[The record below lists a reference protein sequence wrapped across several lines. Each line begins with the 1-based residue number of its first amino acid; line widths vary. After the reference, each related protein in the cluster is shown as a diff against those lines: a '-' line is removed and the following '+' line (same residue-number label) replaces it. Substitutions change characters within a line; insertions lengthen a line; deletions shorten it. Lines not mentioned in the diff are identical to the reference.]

1 MEYKTKNTRINLRV
15 TEEDK
20 KLIFE
25 RADELGVSASTY
37 IVACIRKN
45 RIVNLE
51 GLKSVIRQLYRIGAN
66 INQIA
71 IKVNSSNTVSQNDIK
86 KVKDLFIKCFK
97 IIDEFIINNT
107 VEDFEINRTLKE
119 IMKRLSKI
127 EKKLS

>member
-1 MEYKTKNTRINLRV
+1 MEYKTKNIRINLRV

-71 IKVNSSNTVSQNDIK
+71 IKVNYSNTVSQNDIK
-86 KVKDLFIKCFK
+86 KVKDLFTKCFK

>member
-51 GLKSVIRQLYRIGAN
+51 
-66 INQIA
+66 
-71 IKVNSSNTVSQNDIK
+71 
-86 KVKDLFIKCFK
+86 
-97 IIDEFIINNT
+97 
-107 VEDFEINRTLKE
+107 
-119 IMKRLSKI
+119 
-127 EKKLS
+127 

>member
-71 IKVNSSNTVSQNDIK
+71 IKVNSSNTVS
-86 KVKDLFIKCFK
+86 
-97 IIDEFIINNT
+97 
-107 VEDFEINRTLKE
+107 
-119 IMKRLSKI
+119 
-127 EKKLS
+127 

>member
-51 GLKSVIRQLYRIGAN
+51 GLKSVIRQLYRIGVN

-71 IKVNSSNTVSQNDIK
+71 IKVNSSNTISQNDIK
-86 KVKDLFIKCFK
+86 NVKDLFTKCFK

>member
-71 IKVNSSNTVSQNDIK
+71 IKANSSNTVSQNDIK
-86 KVKDLFIKCFK
+86 KVKDLFTKCFK

-107 VEDFEINRTLKE
+107 VENFEINRTLKE

>member
-1 MEYKTKNTRINLRV
+1 MYK
-15 TEEDK
+15 
-20 KLIFE
+20 
-25 RADELGVSASTY
+25 
-37 IVACIRKN
+37 KN

-86 KVKDLFIKCFK
+86 KVKDLFTKCFK

-119 IMKRLSKI
+119 IMERLSKI

>member
-71 IKVNSSNTVSQNDIK
+71 ISNTVSQNDIK
-86 KVKDLFIKCFK
+86 KVKDLFTKCFK

>member
-51 GLKSVIRQLYRIGAN
+51 GLKSVIRQLYRIGVN

-71 IKVNSSNTVSQNDIK
+71 IKVNSSNTISQNDIK
-86 KVKDLFIKCFK
+86 KVKDLFTKCFK

>member
-25 RADELGVSASTY
+25 RADGLGVSASTY

-71 IKVNSSNTVSQNDIK
+71 IKVISSNTISQNDIK
-86 KVKDLFIKCFK
+86 KVKDLFTKCFK

>member
-71 IKVNSSNTVSQNDIK
+71 IKVISSNTVSQNDIK
-86 KVKDLFIKCFK
+86 KVKDLFTKCFK